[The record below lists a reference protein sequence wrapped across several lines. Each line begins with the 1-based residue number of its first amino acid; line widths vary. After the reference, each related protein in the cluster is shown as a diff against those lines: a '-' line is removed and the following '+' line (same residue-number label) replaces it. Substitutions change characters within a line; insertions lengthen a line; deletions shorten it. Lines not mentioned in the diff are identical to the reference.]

1 MLAHTQLTLKAEK
14 AAQLADDT
22 ATQVITHVKTQT
34 VHETAETIVQTAM
47 SKSADSYANDEPESV
62 NNASSDE
69 EAKDAKNNNDS
80 EVKDEIIAERNS
92 KVDSA
97 NETSS
102 DSKLSE
108 DEEKNMQ
115 DYDDKPETV
124 IIPLLER
131 EERAMRD
138 AQADLD

>member
-1 MLAHTQLTLKAEK
+1 MAR
-14 AAQLADDT
+14 
-22 ATQVITHVKTQT
+22 
-34 VHETAETIVQTAM
+34 
-47 SKSADSYANDEPESV
+47 SKL
-62 NNASSDE
+62 
-69 EAKDAKNNNDS
+69 
-80 EVKDEIIAERNS
+80 S

-97 NETSS
+97 NETSSDSNTSS

>member
-1 MLAHTQLTLKAEK
+1 
-14 AAQLADDT
+14 
-22 ATQVITHVKTQT
+22 
-34 VHETAETIVQTAM
+34 M
-47 SKSADSYANDEPESV
+47 SKSADSDANDEPENVS
-62 NNASSDE
+62 NAGS
-69 EAKDAKNNNDS
+69 S
-80 EVKDEIIAERNS
+80 EVAENKDEAIAESDS

-102 DSKLSE
+102 DSNTSSDSKLSE
-108 DEEKNMQ
+108 DAQKNTRE
-115 DYDDKPETV
+115 DDDKPETV

>member
-1 MLAHTQLTLKAEK
+1 
-14 AAQLADDT
+14 
-22 ATQVITHVKTQT
+22 
-34 VHETAETIVQTAM
+34 M

-80 EVKDEIIAERNS
+80 EVKDEVIVERDS

-102 DSKLSE
+102 DSKFSE
-108 DEEKNMQ
+108 DTERNTQKN
-115 DYDDKPETV
+115 DDKPETV

-131 EERAMRD
+131 EERAMRN